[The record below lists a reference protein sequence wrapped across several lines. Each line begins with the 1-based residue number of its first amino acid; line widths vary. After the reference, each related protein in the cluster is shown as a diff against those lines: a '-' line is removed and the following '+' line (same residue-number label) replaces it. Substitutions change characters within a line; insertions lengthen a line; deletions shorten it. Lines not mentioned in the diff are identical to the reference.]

1 MGRISFELQSESK
14 KEIIRNT
21 LQKIMDSTLYN
32 PDETAILVIDIQK
45 PFYSGRDDVPVA
57 FPGLGKKVSE
67 MLQHARLQKYLVI
80 HARQVS
86 LEKYSPWLPTWYRKN
101 GREWSCE
108 IRNNCT
114 EDFAKE
120 SKDEFVVEKT
130 CFSAFHKTNL
140 DDILRKNNIK
150 SVLVCGLLTSICVN
164 YTAIGAYMLGFNVG
178 LLTDCCGDLSEDRH
192 SQSLKLNECLFDM
205 ISLEQFRKVS
215 RKSEVENK

>member
-1 MGRISFELQSESK
+1 
-14 KEIIRNT
+14 
-21 LQKIMDSTLYN
+21 MDSTLYN
-32 PDETAILVIDIQK
+32 PDETGKNPWFIARDHTQLLAILVIDIQK

-80 HARQVS
+80 HAHQVS